1 MPRVDGSVDN
11 YRRLEHAAR
20 LWIEE
25 VEEEAEAGGHLSG
38 NRPPI
43 VCPLRLRLCAT
54 FDCQPFIFCVCV
66 VVWLKI
72 NTRKDMAGNSFCVQL
87 SLPPAPRHADRKSKC
102 RRNSVR
108 ISLAHEK
115 FTFE

>member
-25 VEEEAEAGGHLSG
+25 VEEEAEAEAGGHLSG

-43 VCPLRLRLCAT
+43 VCPPTAT
-54 FDCQPFIFCVCV
+54 
-66 VVWLKI
+66 
-72 NTRKDMAGNSFCVQL
+72 
-87 SLPPAPRHADRKSKC
+87 
-102 RRNSVR
+102 VR
-108 ISLAHEK
+108 D
-115 FTFE
+115 F

>member
-25 VEEEAEAGGHLSG
+25 VEKEAEAGGHLSG

-43 VCPLRLRLCAT
+43 VCPLTAT
-54 FDCQPFIFCVCV
+54 
-66 VVWLKI
+66 
-72 NTRKDMAGNSFCVQL
+72 
-87 SLPPAPRHADRKSKC
+87 
-102 RRNSVR
+102 VR
-108 ISLAHEK
+108 D
-115 FTFE
+115 F

>member
-25 VEEEAEAGGHLSG
+25 VEEEEAAAEAGGHLSG

-43 VCPLRLRLCAT
+43 VCPLTAT
-54 FDCQPFIFCVCV
+54 
-66 VVWLKI
+66 
-72 NTRKDMAGNSFCVQL
+72 
-87 SLPPAPRHADRKSKC
+87 
-102 RRNSVR
+102 VR
-108 ISLAHEK
+108 D
-115 FTFE
+115 F